1 MKGGKSSSIPPLQSK
16 TGCWMLSP
24 SQKAGLLAET
34 YANKFRLPIEKPNQY
49 SDRIFASQICMSGF
63 LPFRRRHAQQILS
76 SLREDSATGPDLLPT
91 RVLTRCARSLA
102 LPVCMIVRMIVA
114 SGCWPRIWQVH
125 WLFPLYKKHARH
137 DASNYRGIHLTP
149 QLSKVVERMIG
160 VHLLPFLEKS
170 GVYGPSQ
177 FAYRI
182 GHGYRDALA
191 YVTFNWV
198 WALGLGKRVAVYCS
212 DVSGAFDRVSAPK
225 LLAKLSSAGVHPDLL
240 KVLAAWLQERSAN
253 VCVDGCMSD
262 SFALRNSVFQGT
274 VLGPPLWNVFY
285 GDARHAIHEVGF
297 EECIFADDLNCFKVL
312 AGSYGDNSA
321 FNLLGRCQ
329 ETLHKWGEANQVTF
343 EPSKETMHVLDRY
356 DPCGGSFKL
365 LSVVFDGRLG
375 MHEAVHHLCS
385 EASWRLKTLLR
396 TRRFYDCNSM
406 LRLFKAQIL
415 SFLEGATPA
424 IYHASPATLLQLDN
438 IQTTFLEELGVTS
451 EQALL
456 EHNLAPLSM
465 RRDFAMLA
473 ILYKVSR
480 MTAPAPIQ
488 KLFSLEASTL
498 DAYGFTGGKVLHRW
512 RIMDPICPSHPV
524 LIKRSIF
531 GLVCVFNSLPAQ
543 TAEAETV
550 KSFQSRL
557 QHSAKAA
564 ARQAVQSWPTMF
576 HRAV

>member
-1 MKGGKSSSIPPLQSK
+1 M
-16 TGCWMLSP
+16 
-24 SQKAGLLAET
+24 
-34 YANKFRLPIEKPNQY
+34 QY
-49 SDRIFASQICMSGF
+49 IHIYM
-63 LPFRRRHAQQILS
+63 
-76 SLREDSATGPDLLPT
+76 
-91 RVLTRCARSLA
+91 
-102 LPVCMIVRMIVA
+102 
-114 SGCWPRIWQVH
+114 
-125 WLFPLYKKHARH
+125 KHARH

-198 WALGLGKRVAVYCS
+198 WALGLGKRVAAYCS

-312 AGSYGDNSA
+312 AGSHGDNSA

-488 KLFSLEASTL
+488 KLFFLG
-498 DAYGFTGGKVLHRW
+498 GFDSGCLRLYRREG
-512 RIMDPICPSHPV
+512 
-524 LIKRSIF
+524 
-531 GLVCVFNSLPAQ
+531 PAQ
-543 TAEAETV
+543 MASNGPDLPQPSRPNQTFNLRSCVCFQQLACTDGRGRNGQVISVSPAAFC
-550 KSFQSRL
+550 KSRCTTGC
-557 QHSAKAA
+557 AKLAHH
-564 ARQAVQSWPTMF
+564 VSPCSIIV
-576 HRAV
+576 H